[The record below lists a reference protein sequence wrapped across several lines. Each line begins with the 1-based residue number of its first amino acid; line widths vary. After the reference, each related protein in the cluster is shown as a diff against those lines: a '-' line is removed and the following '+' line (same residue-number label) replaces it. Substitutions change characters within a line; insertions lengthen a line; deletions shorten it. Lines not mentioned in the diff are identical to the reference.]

1 MKRWIG
7 VLGAWWNVRVMLPI
21 EEVEALCF
29 IPDLGCRP
37 GHGIWGGEMFSETGL
52 RQAGL
57 AVPRCLR
64 RGALRVRRASFA
76 AQAAL
81 LCFAV
86 VHPSDFLGKA
96 VADVFGAGGHLAQG
110 LKYLSTGGSG

>member
-37 GHGIWGGEMFSETGL
+37 G
-52 RQAGL
+52 
-57 AVPRCLR
+57 PRDMG
-64 RGALRVRRASFA
+64 RG
-76 AQAAL
+76 
-81 LCFAV
+81 
-86 VHPSDFLGKA
+86 
-96 VADVFGAGGHLAQG
+96 DVQ
-110 LKYLSTGGSG
+110 

>member
-1 MKRWIG
+1 MLHTGPWLPARPTGYGAGRCSVKRVFGRRDWQYPDAF
-7 VLGAWWNVRVMLPI
+7 V
-21 EEVEALCF
+21 EELFEFA
-29 IPDLGCRP
+29 
-37 GHGIWGGEMFSETGL
+37 
-52 RQAGL
+52 A
-57 AVPRCLR
+57 
-64 RGALRVRRASFA
+64 RGFA